1 MSKSKYIILKERY
14 YTDEMKTEPTWL
26 EVKNHPI
33 WKKITGKEMNSRLT
47 ISMMATVIGYHYKL
61 RKVGTFGLSMGGWL
75 QNPHTGKRNDKQ
87 EKAIAIMVA
96 IAVKEQGIEILNE
109 DASTI
114 QNISHEYGNGGVYKL
129 LEIINQES
137 EKVIFDT
144 LKGIMRKSI

>member
-14 YTDEMKTEPTWL
+14 YTDEKKTEPTWL

-33 WKKITGKEMNSRLT
+33 WKKITGKEIDRLT

-61 RKVGTFGLSMGGWL
+61 RKTGTFGLSIGGWL
-75 QNPHTGKRNDKQ
+75 QNPHTGKRNEKQ

-96 IAVKEQGIEILNE
+96 IAVKEESIEILNE
-109 DASTI
+109 DANDI

-144 LKGIMRKSI
+144 LQSIMRKSI

>member
-14 YTDEMKTEPTWL
+14 YTDEKKTEPTWL

-33 WKKITGKEMNSRLT
+33 WKKITGKEIDRLT

-61 RKVGTFGLSMGGWL
+61 RKTGNFGLSIGGWL
-75 QNPHTGKRNDKQ
+75 QNPHTGKRNEKQ

-96 IAVKEQGIEILNE
+96 IAVKEEGIEILNE
-109 DASTI
+109 DANDI

-144 LKGIMRKSI
+144 LQSIMRKSI